1 LGRGLKKFRLLLP
14 LSRTLSRTCGVV
26 AGILAATC
34 LVGCPPMHNSG
45 LPPSVRMPV
54 SEANKP
60 ASGVRHTVSGDESLA
75 GIAGAY
81 QIDQQHLAEV
91 NNLTPPYSVKAHS
104 KLFIPGAA
112 SVKPL
117 DLTRK
122 PVQEKSKVKDFSGLL
137 AWPVQGKIITP
148 FGVKDGIQH
157 DGILIKASE
166 GMAVRSAGD
175 GKVGYVGAIPGYGN
189 TVLVDHPNRLVTV
202 YAHLKE
208 ARTAVGK
215 SVKRG
220 EIIGTVG
227 KSGRVETPSLYFE
240 VRSRTKP
247 RNPLF
252 FLDRRE

>member
-1 LGRGLKKFRLLLP
+1 M
-14 LSRTLSRTCGVV
+14 SRTCKVV
-26 AGILAATC
+26 VGILVTMC
-34 LVGCPPMHNSG
+34 LVGCPHMHNTG
-45 LPPSVRMPV
+45 LPPSVRIPV
-54 SEANKP
+54 LEPNKP
-60 ASGVRHTVSGDESLA
+60 ASGIRHTVSRDESLA

-81 QIDQQHLAEV
+81 QIDQQYLAEV
-91 NNLTPPYSVKAHS
+91 NNLAPPYSVKAHS
-104 KLFIPGAA
+104 NVFIPGAA

-122 PVQEKSKVKDFSGLL
+122 PIQQKTKVEDFSGIL
-137 AWPVQGKIITP
+137 AWPVHGKIITH

-157 DGILIKASE
+157 DGILIKAPE
-166 GMAVRSAGD
+166 GVAVRSAGD

-189 TVLVDHPNRLVTV
+189 TVLVDHPGRLVTV

-208 ARTAVGK
+208 SRTAVGK
-215 SVKRG
+215 TVKKG
-220 EIIGTVG
+220 EIIGTLG

-252 FLDRRE
+252 FLDRRD